1 MVRVKLENVS
11 KKFGN
16 IVAADNVCFDIN
28 EGEFFTILGPSGCGK
43 TTTLRIIAG
52 LERADSGRIF
62 FNDADITNTPTY
74 LRGTGMVFQNYAL
87 WPHMT
92 VFDNISFGL
101 KIRKFSR
108 DEINRRVKEVLELV
122 KLSGLENRYPHQL
135 SGGQQQRIALARA
148 LVIEPKVLL
157 LDEPLSNL
165 DAKLRVEMRGELK
178 SLQRRLKIT
187 TIYVTHDQDEAL
199 ILSDR
204 IAVMNNGKIL
214 QVDSPMEIYNRPKN
228 LYIASFIG
236 KCTLLKGEVQSIEN
250 GYVAVKCGDMVV
262 WGVPSQDDLSFRIG
276 DMVACIFRPENF
288 RMEASS
294 LDNVFLGY
302 VKQVSFLGSY
312 NEIKIRVGDND
323 ILVNLNTEV
332 NLNVNSPIKVA
343 ISRDKVM
350 IIPYTEF
357 S

>member
-1 MVRVKLENVS
+1 
-11 KKFGN
+11 
-16 IVAADNVCFDIN
+16 
-28 EGEFFTILGPSGCGK
+28 
-43 TTTLRIIAG
+43 
-52 LERADSGRIF
+52 
-62 FNDADITNTPTY
+62 
-74 LRGTGMVFQNYAL
+74 
-87 WPHMT
+87 
-92 VFDNISFGL
+92 
-101 KIRKFSR
+101 
-108 DEINRRVKEVLELV
+108 
-122 KLSGLENRYPHQL
+122 
-135 SGGQQQRIALARA
+135 
-148 LVIEPKVLL
+148 
-157 LDEPLSNL
+157 
-165 DAKLRVEMRGELK
+165 GELK
-178 SLQRRLKIT
+178 SLQRRLNIT

-204 IAVMNNGKIL
+204 VAVMNNGKIL

-236 KCTLLKGEVQSIEN
+236 KCTLLKGEVQSVEN
-250 GYVAVKCGDMVV
+250 GYVAVKCGDMIV
-262 WGVPSQDDLSFRIG
+262 WGVPSQDDLSFKIG

-312 NEIKIRVGDND
+312 NEVKIRVGDND
-323 ILVNLNTEV
+323 ILVTLNTEV